1 MGGNPVHAGWSRRQF
16 LRDAAT
22 TGLITM
28 SGLLGAPASAGAA
41 PAGAKVAVLG
51 GGVAGLSAALELA
64 ERGFRVTVY
73 ERKELGGKAR
83 SIPVPQVT
91 TGGRRPLPGEH
102 GFRFFPGF
110 YWNLGDTMRRI
121 PFPGNQRGTW
131 DNLVRATASR
141 FSRSGGRPDLTIPLP
156 FPPSPIPVPYTPES
170 FVDTVTAALTEALR
184 LPAHEAA
191 YFASRILVYATSSDE
206 RRLGQWDNVTWSD
219 FIGADKMSEE
229 YRRLLA
235 DGLVRNLVATKSHEA
250 SAHSIGLISEA
261 IAWSILGRGNEPGGS
276 VDRLLNG
283 STSEQLIDPWVVHL
297 RALGVEFRVGHR
309 VESLQIAEE
318 NISSVTIRDPSGQLR
333 RITADWFLSA
343 MPVERFV
350 RLLSPD
356 VLAADPRLER
366 ARWLRTD
373 WMNGLMF
380 YLRRRLPLTPGHV
393 NYVDS
398 PWAITSISQAQ
409 FWQRDFRDYGDGTV
423 VECLSTIIS
432 DWVTAGTV
440 NGKRARDCTPDEIAR
455 ETWAQI
461 KAHLNDTGEATLT
474 DDLLHSW
481 FLDPAITGS
490 GTANVAND
498 EPLFIQNTGSWAHR
512 PESMTAIGN
521 LFLAG
526 DWVRTNINVTT
537 MEGANEGARQAVN
550 ALLDAAGSA
559 ASRCSLHGLFR
570 PPEFEPLKAVD
581 RTRYRAQ
588 QPNLFDIDHP
598 PEP

>member
-283 STSEQLIDPWVVHL
+283 STSEQLIDPWVAHL

-366 ARWLRTD
+366 AR
-373 WMNGLMF
+373 
-380 YLRRRLPLTPGHV
+380 
-393 NYVDS
+393 
-398 PWAITSISQAQ
+398 
-409 FWQRDFRDYGDGTV
+409 
-423 VECLSTIIS
+423 
-432 DWVTAGTV
+432 
-440 NGKRARDCTPDEIAR
+440 
-455 ETWAQI
+455 
-461 KAHLNDTGEATLT
+461 
-474 DDLLHSW
+474 
-481 FLDPAITGS
+481 
-490 GTANVAND
+490 
-498 EPLFIQNTGSWAHR
+498 
-512 PESMTAIGN
+512 
-521 LFLAG
+521 
-526 DWVRTNINVTT
+526 
-537 MEGANEGARQAVN
+537 
-550 ALLDAAGSA
+550 
-559 ASRCSLHGLFR
+559 
-570 PPEFEPLKAVD
+570 
-581 RTRYRAQ
+581 
-588 QPNLFDIDHP
+588 
-598 PEP
+598 